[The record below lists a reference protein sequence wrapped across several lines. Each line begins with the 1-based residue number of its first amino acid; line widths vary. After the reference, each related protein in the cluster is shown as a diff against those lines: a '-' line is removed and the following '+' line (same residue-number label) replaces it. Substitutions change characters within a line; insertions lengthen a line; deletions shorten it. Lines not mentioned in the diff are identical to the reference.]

1 MEQNLIVFGIDVS
14 SRKSNV
20 CIMANQVIVKE
31 YKIANNATGFNQLL
45 QDLQLFA
52 QAPDIVFEP
61 TGIYSDRLQAFLN
74 NHGYRY
80 CKLNPLQAHQ
90 RLMHFRMSKTD
101 KHDACDL
108 ANSQFIF
115 HRRPFYQQNAVYN
128 QLKAWSHY
136 YDQLTHDL
144 ITVKNRLHCLLQEM
158 FPELGTLMTH
168 TKNYYYC
175 VQLFTHPEIVKQLGL
190 QKINVLLVTELPLA
204 VLVTYRP

>member
-144 ITVKNRLHCLLQEM
+144 VTAKNRLHRLLQEV